1 MAMTS
6 PAHPCRD
13 RSLNRR
19 EMLSSLGATLAVT
32 ATANPLAAGP
42 TRKLPLAIGQA
53 VVDTTPPLGIELAGF
68 HKPPGQERRITGI
81 RQETAARALVLR
93 VNDQRVAI
101 VALDILTLSA
111 RFANEVQQQVAKR
124 TGIPAANV
132 RVCATHSHSTP
143 TFTFL
148 RQWGAL
154 PEDYQEQVCGF
165 AVEAVE
171 RAVEDLS
178 EAQLHLGKSKV
189 EGGNFNRTTPNWKT
203 EQAFDDQS
211 TDADRWL
218 DTTLHLL
225 RFVRAGK
232 PDVLWYHFACHP
244 VCYQDGLAGP
254 DWVGLV
260 ANQIQAKHGVAPGF
274 LQGHAG
280 DVNPGDGEIWIGKAE
295 PTADAIVRGIENAL
309 AACQPVTADELQ
321 VVSEPFAIPLDMEL
335 LQSQL
340 QTYREHPEQC
350 TSGEWVDARFSEA
363 WYASA
368 STWDLQQTTHP
379 TPISALRLGD
389 LAILFHSSE
398 LFSFYGLDIQHRS
411 PFAHTVIVGYA
422 DDSVGYLAD
431 PTAYQN
437 KEYAAVTVPRIL
449 DLPPFTPTAA
459 AELSLHA
466 VELLEKLT

>member
-1 MAMTS
+1 MIS
-6 PAHPCRD
+6 PARARRD
-13 RSLNRR
+13 CPLSRR
-19 EMLSSLGATLAVT
+19 EMLSSIGATLA
-32 ATANPLAAGP
+32 ATAIPNHLAAGP
-42 TRKLPLAIGQA
+42 SRNVPLAIGQA

-93 VNDQRVAI
+93 INDQLVAI

-111 RFANEVQQQVAKR
+111 RFAEQVQQRVAKR
-124 TGIPAANV
+124 TGIPATNV

-148 RQWGAL
+148 RQWGAV
-154 PEDYQEQVCGF
+154 PEEYQEQVCGF
-165 AVEAVE
+165 AVDAVE
-171 RAVEDLS
+171 QAQQDLS
-178 EAQLHLGKSKV
+178 AAQLHLGKSKV
-189 EGGNFNRTTPNWKT
+189 EGGSFNRTTPTWKT

-211 TDADRWL
+211 TNADRWL

-260 ANQIQAKHGVAPGF
+260 AKQIQAKHGVTPGY

-280 DVNPGDGEIWIGKAE
+280 DVNPGDGKIWIGKAE
-295 PTADAIVRGIENAL
+295 PTAEAITLGIDNAL
-309 AACQPVTADELQ
+309 AASQPITTDELQ
-321 VVSEPFAIPLDMEL
+321 IVSEPFAIPLDIEL

-340 QTYREHPEQC
+340 QTYREHPEQY
-350 TSGEWVDARFSEA
+350 TSGEWVDARFSKA

-368 STWDLQQTTHP
+368 NTWDLNTTTHP
-379 TPISALRLGD
+379 TPMSALRLGD

-398 LFSFYGLDIQHRS
+398 LYSFYGLEIQRRS
-411 PFAHTVIVGYA
+411 PFEHTVVVGYA

-459 AELSLHA
+459 AHLSQHA
-466 VELLEKLT
+466 VQLLEKLT